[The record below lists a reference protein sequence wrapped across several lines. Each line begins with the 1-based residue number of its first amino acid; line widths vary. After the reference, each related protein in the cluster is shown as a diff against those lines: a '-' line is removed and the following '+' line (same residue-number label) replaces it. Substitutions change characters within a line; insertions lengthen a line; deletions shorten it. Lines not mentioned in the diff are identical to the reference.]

1 MNKRQIRG
9 ASPSMLALITTLGCL
24 SITSSF
30 SLEADKN
37 QELLVSADG
46 GSRMS
51 IIGDIRLMEMSD
63 NVIITR
69 GTMEIRGDTATIETI
84 MSSGEVSKVTV
95 VGTPVYYQQQL
106 DSSDEPVKGSSNSIT
121 FYSDED
127 NGATIVELVGE
138 AVIESP
144 SSNFKCSAIT
154 YIAELDLMRDS
165 QGPCSGEFNTSN

>member
-9 ASPSMLALITTLGCL
+9 TSPSMLALITTLGCL

-51 IIGDIRLMEMSD
+51 IIGDIRLMEMSE

-127 NGATIVELVGE
+127 DGATIVELVGE